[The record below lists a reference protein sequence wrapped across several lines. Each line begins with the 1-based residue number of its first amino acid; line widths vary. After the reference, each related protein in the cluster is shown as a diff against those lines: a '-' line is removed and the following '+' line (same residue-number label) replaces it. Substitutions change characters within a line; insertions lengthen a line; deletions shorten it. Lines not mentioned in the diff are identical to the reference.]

1 MRKSWVIAKRE
12 YNAAVRTKAFVVT
25 LVLMPVLMS
34 GSGVLAMVFRKL
46 DDATEKKYAVID
58 RTPGGRIAEVLRV
71 AAVDYNAQVAADP
84 GKAKVFGPTFELE
97 IITPSPPEP
106 EAMARQ
112 RYEISQRI
120 AHDDLAAL
128 VEIGPEVLTVGELFA
143 DPKTVEDRYAV
154 RFQAR
159 NPLRLGFRTW
169 AQLVVNQTV
178 QLQRYQAKSLPAVEI
193 KKMQIPV
200 VFKNKALTRRDPAT
214 GELVDPPDQ
223 TQVVNMLLPVA
234 LISLMFVVIM
244 VGATP
249 AMQGV
254 VEEKT
259 LRIAE
264 VLLGSVTPFQLM
276 AGKLAGV
283 IGVALTMA
291 LVYLSGGFAL
301 AWYFGFSDM
310 LSPTLIMWFVVM
322 LALALMMFG
331 SIFIAVGAAA
341 TDIKDTQTLL
351 MPIMMIAVIPFFA
364 LGAIMQD
371 PNGTVARAVSFFPT
385 ATPMLM
391 VARESVPPGVPWWEM
406 LSGILLVM
414 LTSLVCIWAA
424 GRIFRI
430 GILLHGKS
438 PRFGDLV
445 QWVLRG

>member
-12 YNAAVRTKAFVVT
+12 YNAAVRTKAFIVT
-25 LVLMPVLMS
+25 LVLMPILMS
-34 GSGVLAMVFRKL
+34 GSGVLAVVFRKL
-46 DDATEKKYAVID
+46 DEATEKRYAVID
-58 RTPGGRIAEVLRV
+58 RTPGGHIAEFLRV
-71 AAVDYNAQVAADP
+71 KAIEYNSQLAADP
-84 GKAKVFGPTFELE
+84 GRAKRFGPRFELE
-97 IITPSPPEP
+97 IIEPSLPEP

-120 AHDDLAAL
+120 SHDDLAAL
-128 VEIGPEVLTVGELFA
+128 VEIGPEVLAVGEQFA
-143 DPKTVEDRYAV
+143 DPKGIEDRYAV

-169 AQLVVNQTV
+169 VDQVVNHAV
-178 QLQRYQAKSLPAVEI
+178 QLRRYQARNLPAADIE
-193 KKMQIPV
+193 KMQAPV
-200 VFKNKALTRRDPAT
+200 VVKNKALTRRDPAT
-214 GELVDPPDQ
+214 GELVDPPDE
-223 TQVVNMLLPVA
+223 TQVVTMLLPVA

-249 AMQGV
+249 AMQTV

-276 AGKLAGV
+276 AGKLVGV

-301 AWYFGFSDM
+301 AWYVGFSDM

-371 PNGTVARAVSFFPT
+371 PNGPIARAVSFFPT
-385 ATPMLM
+385 ATPMLL

-406 LSGILLVM
+406 TAGIALVFV
-414 LTSLVCIWAA
+414 TSLACVWAA

-430 GILLHGKS
+430 GILLHGKG

-445 QWVLRG
+445 KWVLRG

>member
-1 MRKSWVIAKRE
+1 
-12 YNAAVRTKAFVVT
+12 
-25 LVLMPVLMS
+25 
-34 GSGVLAMVFRKL
+34 
-46 DDATEKKYAVID
+46 
-58 RTPGGRIAEVLRV
+58 
-71 AAVDYNAQVAADP
+71 
-84 GKAKVFGPTFELE
+84 
-97 IITPSPPEP
+97 
-106 EAMARQ
+106 
-112 RYEISQRI
+112 
-120 AHDDLAAL
+120 
-128 VEIGPEVLTVGELFA
+128 
-143 DPKTVEDRYAV
+143 
-154 RFQAR
+154 
-159 NPLRLGFRTW
+159 
-169 AQLVVNQTV
+169 V

>member
-34 GSGVLAMVFRKL
+34 GSGVLAVVFRKL

-58 RTPGGRIAEVLRV
+58 RTPGGHIAEVLRLAAAEYNSMV
-71 AAVDYNAQVAADP
+71 ATDP
-84 GKAKVFGPTFELE
+84 GKAKTFGPKFELE
-97 IITPSPPEP
+97 IIEPSAPDP
-106 EAMARQ
+106 EAMAQQ

-128 VEIGPEVLTVGELFA
+128 VEIGSEALTVGELFA
-143 DPKTVEDRYAV
+143 DPKKVEDRHAV

-169 AQLVVNQTV
+169 AHLVVNQAV
-178 QLQRYQAKSLPAVEI
+178 QLQRFQAKNLPVLEI
-193 KKMQIPV
+193 QKIQIPV
-200 VFKNKALTRRDPAT
+200 VIKNKALTRRDPAT
-214 GELVDPPDQ
+214 GALIDPPDE
-223 TQVVNMLLPVA
+223 TQVVTMLLPIA

-249 AMQGV
+249 AMQGI

-276 AGKLAGV
+276 AGKLVGV

-301 AWYFGFSDM
+301 AWHFGFADM
-310 LSPTLIMWFVVM
+310 LTPMLILWFVIM

-364 LGAIMQD
+364 LGPIMQD
-371 PNGTVARAVSFFPT
+371 PNGTIARAVSFFPT
-385 ATPMLM
+385 ATPMLL

-406 LSGILLVM
+406 TAGIVLVVI
-414 LTSLVCIWAA
+414 TSLACVWAA

-430 GILLHGKS
+430 GILLHGKG

-445 QWVLRG
+445 KWVLRG